1 METTYKRYVRNRIY
15 LDYNQQEI
23 IKETPIFIAGCGIG
37 SVIAECGLRLGFE
50 NLTIIDGDTVEE
62 SNLNRQNFTEN
73 DISKSKV
80 DAIKLRL
87 EQINSN
93 ASIKT
98 HNCFITEE
106 NLLQFVKDHEIAIN
120 ALDFSSAVPLLFDKL
135 CQENDIPVLHPYN
148 IGWGGIVAVVAPDG
162 KGLDSIARSD
172 RSFSEIEFVEYALG
186 HLSFWGNSQDLA
198 KDILKSYIA
207 EKGNVPPP
215 QLSIGSW
222 LVASMC
228 TTILFDIS
236 VGEGIKKFPDFYFS
250 SIKDR
255 RATYC
260 LLRKKLLR
268 RCWLPSAC

>member
-37 SVIAECGLRLGFE
+37 SVIAECALRLGFE

-186 HLSFWGNSQDLA
+186 HLSFWGNSQDWA

-255 RATYC
+255 
-260 LLRKKLLR
+260 
-268 RCWLPSAC
+268 